1 MKQSKSSFFRFMI
14 SNIIVNKNDSIENYK
29 LVFNNINAIDEQYN
43 KLLNEIFGDF
53 VKYCVEFVEK
63 ETLNIELKI

>member
-1 MKQSKSSFFRFMI
+1 MI